1 LLGIY
6 VSLKGAVTTQ
16 KTILL
21 VDDDALVR
29 RVVRRQLELIQ
40 FDVVEASN
48 GAAAVA
54 ILRDREDILALVSD
68 VDMPI
73 MNGLEL
79 AQTVALQ
86 WPALPVVLVSGR
98 RIEVED
104 RSSLPTNLMMLA
116 KPLSA
121 DIISQVLVALAPDPA
136 AA

>member
-1 LLGIY
+1 M
-6 VSLKGAVTTQ
+6 SLKGAVTTQ

>member
-1 LLGIY
+1 LGIY

>member
-1 LLGIY
+1 M
-6 VSLKGAVTTQ
+6 SLKGPVTTP

-29 RVVRRQLELIQ
+29 RTVRRQLELIQ
-40 FDVVEASN
+40 FEVVEASN
-48 GAAAVA
+48 GAAAVT
-54 ILRDREDILALVSD
+54 ILREREDILALVSD

-73 MNGLEL
+73 MDGLEL

-86 WPALPVVLVSGR
+86 WPTLPVVLVSGR

-104 RSSLPTNLMMLA
+104 RSSLPINLMMLA

-121 DIISQVLVALAPDPA
+121 DIISQALVALAPDPA